1 MRIIEILLPK
11 GTSDRSLSPQQARK
25 IDALQKRM
33 DSYVDKI
40 MDPNT
45 SVAGKDFLKAKLR
58 NDLEE
63 LKDVLPRT
71 VAENTQ
77 INELFRSPS
86 DWEWFNTGPYRAVAD
101 FEVGDVPYIFSAE
114 LLNPKAK
121 AWHISFKAKG
131 DEFSNEYGVL
141 GTGNASHVFSTV
153 LDIMRDFLKV
163 YKGNVNTLKFSA
175 DEPSRV
181 KLYSRMIDRLLPNS
195 DVEKTAGGSFVVPVN
210 DPEKEQIAEAV
221 TKLPLST
228 EDFELVKKFMERPIP
243 AAVAP
248 IYIHQI
254 IEDDEFN
261 DQLVAL
267 EDSQPGLDVRPLIA
281 EWFDRVM
288 PDQMYRFTGEVPNH
302 HQKNGTLSII
312 HGYDSKDYKGT
323 NDPLTGDAYGRF

>member
-11 GTSDRSLSPQQARK
+11 GASDRSLSPQAVRK

-40 MDPNT
+40 TNPNT
-45 SVAGKDFLKAKLR
+45 SKAGKDFLKTKLR

-63 LKDVLPRT
+63 LKEILPEAIQ
-71 VAENTQ
+71 V
-77 INELFRSPS
+77 NELFRSPT

-131 DEFSNEYGVL
+131 DEYSNEYGVL
-141 GTGNASHVFSTV
+141 GTGNASLVFSTV
-153 LDIMRDFLKV
+153 LDIMRDFLKT
-163 YKGNVNTLKFSA
+163 YKGNVSTLKFSA
-175 DEPSRV
+175 DEPSRI

-195 DVEKTAGGSFVVPVN
+195 EVEKGKGGSFVVP
-210 DPEKEQIAEAV
+210 ISEAV
-221 TKLPLST
+221 TKLPLTT

-261 DQLVAL
+261 DQLASL

-288 PDQMYRFTGEVPNH
+288 PDQMYRFTGDVPNH
-302 HQKNGTLSII
+302 HQKNGTLSVI
-312 HGYDSKDYKGT
+312 HGYDSHDYKGT